1 VIPGEYHDKENWCK
15 VLCVIE
21 PSMIGFIKI
30 RDYTRWDPYKGPWK
44 AIKHLALGFTYHEMN
59 EISLQGK
66 EIPRF
71 FSLYLKA
78 CLCMK
83 DLFFIWRI
91 LWLITYKSLAI
102 WIEKLSC
109 FYPWEGLLPQVSALE
124 AIIFEAMAV
133 KLGEVLGSKCMK
145 LKKGHACVKSWPNH
159 VHPIRI

>member
-1 VIPGEYHDKENWCK
+1 MSNFFFLWYLVNIMIKKNWCK

-30 RDYTRWDPYKGPWK
+30 RDYTRQDPYKGPWK

-59 EISLQGK
+59 ETLFKEKKFQG
-66 EIPRF
+66 F
-71 FSLYLKA
+71 FSSYLKT

-91 LWLITYKSLAI
+91 LLLITYRSLAI

-109 FYPWEGLLPQVSALE
+109 FYPWVYLWLFTHTGF
-124 AIIFEAMAV
+124 IN
-133 KLGEVLGSKCMK
+133 C
-145 LKKGHACVKSWPNH
+145 PNRTW
-159 VHPIRI
+159 V